1 MSTWESISWAPICF
15 GLTIAGLI
23 VSWLAWRRRGIGA
36 GSRGVAWSLLPL
48 AAYLTGAIL
57 LIGRIGSAIVQ
68 FAGSFVF
75 SPRSWAGVI
84 LFGLAAVLFLGTGGL
99 PLLRWRRR
107 RAAAKGQPGAQAGG
121 HSGGQRAAVASA
133 APSRSV
139 KGRGKPASPDE
150 DDDFAEVAEILKRR
164 GIS

>member
-23 VSWLAWRRRGIGA
+23 VSWLAWRRRGVLA

-57 LIGRIGSAIVQ
+57 LVGRIGSAIVR

-75 SPRSWAGVI
+75 SPRSWAGVV

-107 RAAAKGQPGAQAGG
+107 RASGRAQPRAAQA
-121 HSGGQRAAVASA
+121 GGQRAAAVSTGLSGPVTDSA
-133 APSRSV
+133 KRTSA
-139 KGRGKPASPDE
+139 GE